1 MADYYKLQTANY
13 KLIIVIIFE
22 QVSKIYP
29 NTVALEKIN
38 LKINSKEFVTIVG
51 QSGAGKS
58 TLLKL
63 LTAEELPTEGKV
75 FFDKDEVS
83 NLKASKLP
91 YLRRKIGSIYQ
102 DFKLLSNKTAFENIS
117 FALEVSGKSQEEI
130 KETVPQVLELVGLK
144 NYMDIFPHQLSGGER
159 QRVAIARALVLRP
172 DIIIA
177 DEPTGNLDPLNTW
190 DVIRLLVK
198 INELGTTVILAT
210 HNREIVN
217 TLNKRVISMDK
228 GRVVRDEENGR
239 YIL

>member
-1 MADYYKLQTANY
+1 M
-13 KLIIVIIFE
+13 IIFE
-22 QVSKIYP
+22 KVSKVYP
-29 NTVALEKIN
+29 SKVALEGVN
-38 LKINSKEFVTIVG
+38 LTINSKEFVTIVG

-63 LTAEELPTEGKV
+63 LIAEELPSEGRV
-75 FFDKDEVS
+75 LMDEIDIAT
-83 NLKASKLP
+83 LKASELP
-91 YLRRKIGSIYQ
+91 FLRRKIGAIFQ
-102 DFKLLSNKTAFENIS
+102 DFKLLSNKTVFENVS
-117 FALEVSGKSQEEI
+117 FALEVAGKAQEDI
-130 KETVPQVLELVGLK
+130 NETVPQVLELVGL
-144 NYMDIFPHQLSGGER
+144 NNRLDVFPHQLSGGEK

-172 DIIIA
+172 DIIVA

-217 TLNKRVISMDK
+217 TLSKRVISIDK
-228 GRVVRDEENGR
+228 GKIVRDEENGR

>member
-1 MADYYKLQTANY
+1 M
-13 KLIIVIIFE
+13 IIFE
-22 QVSKIYP
+22 KVSKVYP
-29 NTVALEKIN
+29 SKVALEGIN
-38 LKINSKEFVTIVG
+38 LTINSKEFVTIVG

-63 LTAEELPTEGKV
+63 LIAEELPSEGRV
-75 FFDKDEVS
+75 VMDEIDIAT
-83 NLKASKLP
+83 LKASELP
-91 YLRRKIGSIYQ
+91 FLRRKIGAIFQ
-102 DFKLLSNKTAFENIS
+102 DFKLLSNKTVFENVS
-117 FALEVSGKSQEEI
+117 FALEVAGKAQEDI
-130 KETVPQVLELVGLK
+130 NETVPQVLELVGL
-144 NYMDIFPHQLSGGER
+144 NNRLDVFPHQLSGGEK

-172 DIIIA
+172 DIIVA

-217 TLNKRVISMDK
+217 TLSKRVISIDK
-228 GRVVRDEENGR
+228 GKIVRDEENGR

>member
-1 MADYYKLQTANY
+1 M
-13 KLIIVIIFE
+13 IIFE
-22 QVSKIYP
+22 KVSKVYP
-29 NTVALEKIN
+29 SKVALEGVN
-38 LKINSKEFVTIVG
+38 LIINSKEFVTIVG

-63 LTAEELPTEGKV
+63 LIAEELPSEGRV
-75 FFDKDEVS
+75 VMDEIDIAT
-83 NLKASKLP
+83 LKASELP
-91 YLRRKIGSIYQ
+91 LLRRKIGAIFQ
-102 DFKLLSNKTAFENIS
+102 DFKLLSNKTVFENVS
-117 FALEVSGKSQEEI
+117 FALEVAGKAQEDI
-130 KETVPQVLELVGLK
+130 NETVPQVLELVGL
-144 NYMDIFPHQLSGGER
+144 NNRLDVFPHQLSGGEK

-172 DIIIA
+172 DIIVA

-217 TLNKRVISMDK
+217 TLSKRVISIDK
-228 GRVVRDEENGR
+228 GKIVRDEENGR

>member
-1 MADYYKLQTANY
+1 M
-13 KLIIVIIFE
+13 IIFE
-22 QVSKIYP
+22 NISKIYP
-29 NTVALEKIN
+29 NIVALEKVN
-38 LKINSKEFVTIVG
+38 LKINSREFVTIVG

-63 LTAEELPTEGKV
+63 LTVEELPTEGRV
-75 FFDKDEVS
+75 LLDDVEINS
-83 NLKASKLP
+83 LKSRDLP
-91 YLRRKIGSIYQ
+91 SLRRKISSIFQ
-102 DFKLLSNKTAFENIS
+102 DFKLLSNKTTFENVA
-117 FALEVSGKSQEEI
+117 FALEVAGKSREEI
-130 KETVPQVLELVGLK
+130 SETVPQVLELVGLK
-144 NYMDIFPHQLSGGER
+144 NHFNVFPHQLSGGER
-159 QRVAIARALVLRP
+159 QRASIARALVLRP

-228 GRVVRDEENGR
+228 GRIVRDEENGR

>member
-1 MADYYKLQTANY
+1 M
-13 KLIIVIIFE
+13 IIFE
-22 QVSKIYP
+22 NVSKAYP
-29 NTVALEKIN
+29 NKMALENVN

-63 LTAEELPTEGKV
+63 LTAEELATSGRV
-75 FFDKDEVS
+75 LLDDVDVATI
-83 NLKASKLP
+83 KANDLP
-91 YLRRKIGSIYQ
+91 HLRRKIGAVYQ
-102 DFKLLSNKTAFENIS
+102 DFKLLPAKTVFENVA
-117 FALEVSGKSQEEI
+117 FALEVAGKSQEEI
-130 KETVPQVLELVGLK
+130 DSTVPQVLELVGLH
-144 NYMDIFPHQLSGGER
+144 NNMEAFPHQLSGGER
-159 QRVAIARALVLRP
+159 QRVSIARALVLRP
-172 DIIIA
+172 DIIVA

-217 TLNKRVISMDK
+217 TLNKRVVSVDK
-228 GRVVRDEENGR
+228 GKIIRDEENGR

>member
-1 MADYYKLQTANY
+1 M
-13 KLIIVIIFE
+13 IIFDG
-22 QVSKIYP
+22 VSKVYP
-29 NTVALEKIN
+29 TTAALEKVN

-63 LTAEELPTEGKV
+63 LTAEELPTEGRV
-75 FFDKDEVS
+75 LLDDVEV
-83 NLKASKLP
+83 NCLKACDLP
-91 YLRRKIGSIYQ
+91 YLRRKIGSIFQ
-102 DFKLLSNKTAFENIS
+102 DFKLLPNKTTFENVS
-117 FALEVSGKSQEEI
+117 FSLEVAGKSQEEI

-144 NYMDIFPHQLSGGER
+144 NYMTVFPHQLSGGER

-172 DIIIA
+172 DIIVA

-217 TLNKRVISMDK
+217 TLNKRVVSMDK
-228 GRVVRDEENGR
+228 GKIVRDEENGR